1 MYKETKSRHGAM
13 HYILHFTNELAG
25 CAGPELAAAGTLL
38 GPAVTVTAII
48 APAILLVTAAAAAAG
63 TSITLQFQFIL
74 FLLLAAAAAIRHRT
88 PRP

>member
-25 CAGPELAAAGTLL
+25 CAGPELAGTLL